1 MRSKRSVCVSLVLLA
16 ALLALSSSLL
26 AAVDPQLVGAV
37 KKSDIK
43 TVRALLQAKVD
54 VNSAS
59 ADGTTALHWAVDGGA
74 VDIAKALVA
83 AGANVNAT
91 NHYGITPLRIACLNA
106 DAAMVEVLL
115 RAGANAKTVFSDGE
129 TAIMTAARTGNA
141 QVVRL
146 LVAAGADVNAKE
158 PKKNQTAMMWAAI
171 EGHAE
176 AVKALIEL
184 GADVHAKGQ
193 GGYDAMMY
201 ATREGY
207 TDIVKTLLDA
217 GVDVNTKTPEDMTL
231 LNLAILNAHYDT
243 GALLVNRG
251 ADVNIV
257 DERQGTALANV
268 MKLRRMGGCGTF
280 DAPKCPKLRDVPAS
294 MELAQLLLEKGADV
308 NASVPSGRGGGP
320 GGAGFA
326 AQEITASIGA
336 LKAEKAIQADP
347 KASSDFYKYA
357 GLFTNDGDGQGAGQG
372 NYAGFSAATQAAIA
386 AAAAS
391 NVGVDQ
397 DAAAVDV
404 AAGAGRGRGA
414 QAPGISL
421 IQLALGQSDLEMFK
435 LLLAKGANPL
445 EPLPKGVTPLM
456 LAAGPAIT
464 NGRDIITIESERE
477 NHEAFELVKLV
488 YSLGSTDVN
497 AVDSVGATALF
508 AAAKRGSKEIIQFLV
523 DRGAKLDVETTFG
536 WTALDVARGY
546 RDFLGVGR
554 RQMKTGAITE
564 DTAAFVEKLMKE
576 RGLPTEHYPSGA
588 PK

>member
-37 KKSDIK
+37 KQSDIK
-43 TVRALLQAKVD
+43 AVRALLQAKVD

-74 VDIAKALVA
+74 VDIAKALIA
-83 AGANVNAT
+83 AGANVKAT

-106 DAAMVEVLL
+106 DAAMVELL
-115 RAGANAKTVFSDGE
+115 LKAGADANTVFSDGE
-129 TAIMTAARTGNA
+129 PAIMTAARTGNA
-141 QVVRL
+141 QIVKL

-158 PKKNQTAMMWAAI
+158 PKKNQTAMMWATM

-176 AVKALIEL
+176 VVKVLIEL
-184 GADVHAKGQ
+184 GADVNAKGQ

-251 ADVNIV
+251 ADVSIV
-257 DERQGTALANV
+257 DQRQGTALANV

-280 DAPKCPKLRDVPAS
+280 DGPKCPKLRDVPAS

-308 NASVPSGRGGGP
+308 NASVPAGRGGGA

-326 AQEITASIGA
+326 AQEIAASIGA

-357 GLFTNDGDGQGAGQG
+357 GLFTNGDGDGQGGGQG
-372 NYAGFSAATQAAIA
+372 NFAGFSAATQAAIA

-397 DAAAVDV
+397 DPAAAAAAAVP
-404 AAGAGRGRGA
+404 RGRGA
-414 QAPGISL
+414 QKGGISL

-445 EPLPKGVTPLM
+445 APLPKGVTPLM

-497 AVDSVGATALF
+497 AVDEVGATALF

-564 DTAAFVEKLMKE
+564 DTAAFIEKLMKE